1 MFCVGLILYEMLLPP
16 MKTFFERKEVFEKAR
31 VMTIQDLL
39 IVERY
44 FRSNCTRNSL

>member
-31 VMTIQDLL
+31 VMI
-39 IVERY
+39 
-44 FRSNCTRNSL
+44 NSVSVNSREVF